1 MRSVSLQ
8 HRPASGPLQSRRL
21 LALAGDDRLVAQLR
35 RGNEA
40 AFEVAFERHGP
51 GILSF
56 CRHMLGSRE
65 EAEDVVQQTFAAAHR
80 ALVGEEREIALK
92 PWLYAVARNRCVSVL
107 RVRREQ
113 PLEAPEPST
122 AGLAEEVERRA
133 ELRELLADMADLP
146 AEQRAALLLAEV
158 ADLSHAEAAEV
169 LGCEAARVKALVYRA
184 RQGLLERRD
193 ARAATCAEVREQ
205 LATLRGGALRRSGI
219 RHHLRVCAGCRDFR
233 EDVKR
238 QRGMLAVALPVVP
251 TLGLKSSVL
260 GGGGGGGGILAAL
273 GLSGSAA
280 SGGSATVAKIAV
292 VGALAGG
299 GAVAGEAVVSHDRA
313 APAPEPPSAVAAPEP
328 ARAAPMAPGARAIGG
343 TRPAAT
349 SRDADRSAGA
359 RKQESGARSSEPTT
373 PPGQQQK
380 ASPPAHAN
388 GRPAEPG
395 APARAAPKP
404 ERAAKAQGRGPVA
417 VVPKTPVRRG
427 PPEDRGKE
435 AKAPK

>member
-92 PWLYAVARNRCVSVL
+92 PWLYAVARNRCISVL
-107 RVRREQ
+107 RMRREQ
-113 PLEAPEPST
+113 PLETPEPST
-122 AGLAEEVERRA
+122 AGLADEVERRA
-133 ELRELLADMADLP
+133 ELRELLADVADLP

-158 ADLSHAEAAEV
+158 ADLSHAEAADV
-169 LGCEAARVKALVYRA
+169 LGCGAARVKALVYRA

-238 QRGMLAVALPVVP
+238 QRGMLAVALPVAP

-299 GAVAGEAVVSHDRA
+299 GAVAGEAVVSHDRP
-313 APAPEPPSAVAAPEP
+313 APAPDSPAAVVAPEP
-328 ARAAPMAPGARAIGG
+328 ARAAPVTGARAITE
-343 TRPAAT
+343 TRPAD
-349 SRDADRSAGA
+349 SRRADGRSRTAAKQDRVA
-359 RKQESGARSSEPTT
+359 RNGPPTT

-395 APARAAPKP
+395 APARAPKP

-417 VVPKTPVRRG
+417 VVPKTPIRRG
-427 PPEDRGKE
+427 PPEDRGKG